1 MAKKTRTQRLTVN
14 RAAVNRN
21 GNNSLDEILKKSAKL
36 MAKQGYHGTSMRDVA
51 GTTGHSLSGLYHYL
65 ESKDDLLF
73 KINECGFTAL
83 LHGARSISRQETLPD
98 AKLKAIILNHIE
110 FFSSHLNEMRVMMFG
125 TQDIDRKRGRI
136 IGKLK
141 NDYASIVTQV
151 VAGYLERASERRFT
165 ASEISRKTY
174 LLFGMMN
181 WIYGW
186 YSKNEHGSA
195 NELATDI
202 YTTFTK
208 GCAGNDLRGQVA
220 NAQKGRGEHSDA
232 S

>member
-1 MAKKTRTQRLTVN
+1 LTAKKVS
-14 RAAVNRN
+14 VNRN
-21 GNNSLDEILKKSAKL
+21 GNNNLDEILKRSAEL
-36 MAKQGYHGTSMRDVA
+36 MAKQGYHGTSMRDLA

-73 KINECGFTAL
+73 KINERGFTAL
-83 LHGARSISRQETLPD
+83 LQRARSISQQDTLPGE
-98 AKLKAIILNHIE
+98 KLEAIIRNHIE
-110 FFSSHLNEMRVMMFG
+110 FFSNHLNEMRVMMFG

-141 NDYASIVTQV
+141 DDYASIVTQV

-186 YSKNEHGSA
+186 YSKNEHGPA

-208 GCAGNDLRGQVA
+208 GCAGNGPHGQVA
-220 NAQKGRGEHSDA
+220 NAQKGTGEHSDA